1 MAPKYSPQQA
11 LDLIRRILDEGG
23 YIVPSR
29 IHAGKVRMI
38 ERNVD
43 MQDLEILLTET
54 GVIKR
59 QAEWDEKHQNFKYR
73 VEGTDGL
80 GEETVAIVAIEESH
94 GRIKIVTVF

>member
-1 MAPKYSPQQA
+1 MAAKYSPQQA
-11 LDLIRRILDEGG
+11 LDLIRKILDEGG

-29 IHAGKVRMI
+29 IHAAKVRMV

-54 GVIKR
+54 GVITR
-59 QAEWDEKHQNFKYR
+59 EAEWDEKHKSFKYR

-80 GEETVAIVAIEESH
+80 GEEIIAIVAIEENYD
-94 GRIKIVTVF
+94 RIKIVTVF

>member
-1 MAPKYSPQQA
+1 MAAKYSPQQA
-11 LDLIRRILDEGG
+11 LDLIRKILDEGG

-29 IHAGKVRMI
+29 IHAGRLRMA

-59 QAEWDEKHQNFKYR
+59 DAEWDENHKNFKYR

-80 GEETVAIVAIEESH
+80 GEELIAIVAIEENDE
-94 GRIKIVTVF
+94 RIKIVTVF